1 MTQRLKTFYQTDVA
15 PALLQQYNLPNQ
27 HQIPKLLKVVVN
39 CGVGQGGDKA
49 ELIKA
54 TVADLRLITGQQPI
68 ITRAKKSI
76 AGFNLRQK
84 MAIGVAVTLRN
95 ETMYAFVDRLIH
107 LALPRIRDFQG
118 LDYHSFDGYGNF
130 HLGLKEQLMFP
141 EMEYDKVEQVRGMDI
156 AIVTSCT
163 EDALALRLL
172 TGLGF
177 PFRPQLPRTA
187 AMKDV
192 VL

>member
-1 MTQRLKTFYQTDVA
+1 MTQRLKAFYQTEVA
-15 PALLQQYNLPNQ
+15 PALLRQYNLPNR

-39 CGVGQGGDKA
+39 CGVGQGGDKG

-54 TVADLRLITGQQPI
+54 TVEDLRLITGQQPI

-84 MAIGVAVTLRN
+84 MPIGVVVTLRN
-95 ETMYAFVDRLIH
+95 DTMYAFVDRLIH

-118 LDYHSFDGYGNF
+118 LDYYSFDGYGNF
-130 HLGLKEQLMFP
+130 HVGLKEQLMFP
-141 EMEYDKVEQVRGMDI
+141 EIEYDKVEQVRGMDI

-163 EDALALRLL
+163 SDDLALNLL
-172 TGLGF
+172 VGLGF
-177 PFRPQLPRTA
+177 PFRPQTSRTSA
-187 AMKDV
+187 SKE
-192 VL
+192 LL

>member
-1 MTQRLKTFYQTDVA
+1 MTQRLKAFYQTEVA
-15 PALLQQYNLPNQ
+15 PALLRQYNLPNR

-39 CGVGQGGDKA
+39 CGVGQGGDKG

-54 TVADLRLITGQQPI
+54 TVEDLRLITGQQPI

-84 MAIGVAVTLRN
+84 MAIGVVVTLRN
-95 ETMYAFVDRLIH
+95 DTMYAFVDRLIH

-130 HLGLKEQLMFP
+130 HVGLKEQLMFP
-141 EMEYDKVEQVRGMDI
+141 EIEYDKIEQVRGMDI

-163 EDALALRLL
+163 SDDLALNLL
-172 TGLGF
+172 VGLGF
-177 PFRPQLPRTA
+177 PFRPQTSRTPA
-187 AMKDV
+187 IKE
-192 VL
+192 LL